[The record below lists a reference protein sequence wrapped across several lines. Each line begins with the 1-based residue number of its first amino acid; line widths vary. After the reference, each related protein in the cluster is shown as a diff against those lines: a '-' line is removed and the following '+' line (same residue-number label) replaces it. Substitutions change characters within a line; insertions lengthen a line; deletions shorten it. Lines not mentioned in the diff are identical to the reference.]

1 MARFRSSAAVGAA
14 GSTNV
19 GPEPVRPSAPSP
31 PVSRSSLFPSYG
43 VLVTEPGTTNE
54 GTSFTSVPVW
64 QAAKTRH
71 NGTVRFNTRGPP
83 ATASLTVERGGTEVN
98 VSKRNLGLAVCCLDA
113 EPARAGGPPARV
125 RARRRPRLAAHAP
138 PGTAAGR
145 ARAGAEDPRG
155 RPAGDARRLALQEGR
170 LLARSAGA
178 GDGLG
183 IDRAVGQ
190 LHGAAAPRAR
200 HHLRGRA
207 PRPRS
212 AQAGRGVAARL
223 RPPRRGGAPQGTDAG
238 GVAARRSG
246 DHRVEPRFRADRAAL
261 RARAQRLRGRG
272 GRGQGAARA
281 RAGLGA
287 AVAPVPVRRPG
298 LFGGGLR
305 RQALAR
311 AAAWVTRSPPIGCS
325 IHRYTSS
332 ITARSAP
339 VPGRCWRR
347 RASCGRGWSGN
358 RCSSWPGTWKGC
370 STTPAAP
377 WPGSWARTRTIW
389 RSCPTRRRA

>member
-83 ATASLTVERGGTEVN
+83 ATASLTVERGGT
-98 VSKRNLGLAVCCLDA
+98 
-113 EPARAGGPPARV
+113 
-125 RARRRPRLAAHAP
+125 
-138 PGTAAGR
+138 AAGR

-200 HHLRGRA
+200 HHLRRRA

-212 AQAGRGVAARL
+212 AQAGRRFAARL
-223 RPPRRGGAPQGTDAG
+223 RPPRRGGAPQGADAG
-238 GVAARRSG
+238 GAAARRSG
-246 DHRVEPRFRADRAAL
+246 VQRVEPRFRADRAAL

-272 GRGQGAARA
+272 RRGQGAARA

-298 LFGGGLR
+298 LLGGGLR